1 MMLKYIELK
10 SGFNDD
16 GPAWIGR
23 VAVAKSGRTIYFN
36 GKAFKRATGG
46 GFGGNYIDLETRD
59 TYWISGVKK
68 SGLDR
73 HWAGSGKISVTACRP
88 VIASTEL
95 RVTNFAPPADRIG
108 WMSMPSAIRRRITS
122 SALKA
127 AILPE
132 IPKSTMDMGCRPCR
146 LAPAFSRLRGRR
158 RDHHPVAYSGGLAAL
173 LLFPL
178 VFTHFVG

>member
-23 VAVAKSGRTIYFN
+23 VAVSKSGRTIYFN

-73 HWAGSGKISVTACRP
+73 HWAGSGKITIEAAAVEQYL
-88 VIASTEL
+88 TE
-95 RVTNFAPPADRIG
+95 VGA
-108 WMSMPSAIRRRITS
+108 
-122 SALKA
+122 
-127 AILPE
+127 
-132 IPKSTMDMGCRPCR
+132 
-146 LAPAFSRLRGRR
+146 SRLDSSKFEVSDSIEPTDPSRF
-158 RDHHPVAYSGGLAAL
+158 HGLENRKL
-173 LLFPL
+173 
-178 VFTHFVG
+178 